1 MTEDE
6 RNYINLLNDAINRM
20 DSNSSNAKSC
30 LVAIVAA

>member
-20 DSNSSNAKSC
+20 ASNSSNAKSC